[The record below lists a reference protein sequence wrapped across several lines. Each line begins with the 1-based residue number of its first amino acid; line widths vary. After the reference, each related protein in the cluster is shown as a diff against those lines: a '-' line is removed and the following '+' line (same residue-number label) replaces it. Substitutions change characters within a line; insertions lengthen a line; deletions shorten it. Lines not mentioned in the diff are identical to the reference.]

1 MNQKKILRKMSD
13 YKIKEYLLSNNSE
26 FKNLFDLHQKCESE
40 LAILNQNST
49 ISSEEAL
56 NIKILKKKKLSLKDS
71 MQKMIRE
78 HSTKK
83 TCQDL

>member
-1 MNQKKILRKMSD
+1 MSE
-13 YKIKEYLLSNNSE
+13 YKIKEYLLSNNTK
-26 FKNLFDLHQKCESE
+26 FQNLHDLHQKCERE

-49 ISSEEAL
+49 ISSEDVV

-78 HSTKK
+78 YSSKK
-83 TCQDL
+83 AGQDL

>member
-1 MNQKKILRKMSD
+1 MSD
-13 YKIKEYLLSNNSE
+13 YKVKEYLLSNNSE
-26 FKNLFDLHQKCESE
+26 FKHLFDLHQKCEYE

-49 ISSEEAL
+49 ISSEEAF
-56 NIKILKKKKLSLKDS
+56 NIKILKKRKLSLKDS

-83 TCQDL
+83 TGQDL

>member
-1 MNQKKILRKMSD
+1 MSE

-26 FKNLFDLHQKCESE
+26 FKNLFELHQKCERE

-49 ISSEEAL
+49 ISSEEVL

-71 MQKMIRE
+71 MQKMILE

-83 TCQDL
+83 TGQDF

>member
-1 MNQKKILRKMSD
+1 MSE
-13 YKIKEYLLSNNSE
+13 YKIKEYLLSHNPD
-26 FKNLFDLHQKCESE
+26 FKSLFQRHQKCEEE

-49 ISSEEAL
+49 INTVDAF
-56 NIKILKKKKLSLKDS
+56 NIKVLKKKKLSLKDS

-83 TCQDL
+83 TGQDL